1 MSDKKEQSDQK
12 IEIISAIMLAV
23 IIVAIAWC
31 AYQATLWNGIQT
43 FKLRDEN
50 TASLKFVLNT
60 IQQEQHS
67 MADSILFT
75 EYVNALHDNKKEL
88 SNFYYASFRPD
99 MKVAVDAW
107 LATNPLNDP
116 HAPQTPFEM
125 HEYNESFDLEAHQFV
140 KESDLKL
147 GQAQE
152 ANRNSDNYT
161 LMTVIYAGVLF
172 IGSML
177 GKMFSRQ
184 VRLIL
189 LITGLSITTVATIIV
204 FILPIATE

>member
-60 IQQEQHS
+60 LQQEQHS

-75 EYVNALHDNKKEL
+75 EYVNALHDKKQEL
-88 SNFYYASFRPD
+88 SNFYYESFRPD

-116 HAPQTPFEM
+116 HAPQTPFE
-125 HEYNESFDLEAHQFV
+125 
-140 KESDLKL
+140 
-147 GQAQE
+147 
-152 ANRNSDNYT
+152 
-161 LMTVIYAGVLF
+161 
-172 IGSML
+172 
-177 GKMFSRQ
+177 
-184 VRLIL
+184 
-189 LITGLSITTVATIIV
+189 
-204 FILPIATE
+204 